1 MNDYRKDF
9 ADFGET
15 TFLDCATQGPFPHTT
30 ALRVREAIEL
40 KCHPYRLESQ
50 EYFALPRR
58 VRTLLARLIGAQPEE
73 IALTNSATHG
83 LSVVANGLGLG
94 PGDEVVTTAVNFPA
108 NLLTWLHLRNRGV
121 EVKVLNPE
129 RGFPTPEEIAAALTS
144 RTRVVAL
151 DYVSFRNGC
160 KIDIEAI
167 SEARAGRDTL
177 LVVDAT
183 QAVGALPINVDSFP
197 VDAFAC
203 AGYKWLLGPYGA
215 GFAFLRRS
223 IQDRLSPT
231 VLNWMS
237 VKGASRFHKLPG
249 EDFTPARDASR
260 FDVPETANFLNLYAL
275 ESSLEFLH
283 RVGVENIMRHCFGL
297 LDRLREALASRGF
310 QLNASAEPAHR
321 STILTFRAS
330 SEEDTAR
337 MHQKLSDQQVIVSL
351 REGWIRVSPHLYNSE
366 EDMDRLIDAL

>member
-30 ALRVREAIEL
+30 AQRAREAIEL
-40 KCHPYRLESQ
+40 KCHPYRLESR
-50 EYFALPRR
+50 EYFALPQR
-58 VRTLLARLIGAQPEE
+58 VRTLLARLIGAQTEE

-108 NLLTWLHLRNRGV
+108 NLLPWLHLRKRGV
-121 EVKVLNPE
+121 EVKILNPE
-129 RGFPTPEEIAAALTS
+129 RGFPTPEEVAAALTS

-167 SEARAGRDTL
+167 RGQMRETDARL
-177 LVVDAT
+177 IVDAT

-203 AGYKWLLGPYGA
+203 AGYKWLLGPYGV

-237 VKGASRFHKLPG
+237 VEGADKFHELPG
-249 EDFTPARDASR
+249 EKFTPNQDARR

-275 ESSLEFLH
+275 EASLEYLH

-297 LDRLREALASRGF
+297 IDQLREALASRGF
-310 QLNASAEPAHR
+310 LLNASAEPAHR

-330 SEEDTAR
+330 PAEDTAR
-337 MHQKLSDQQVIVSL
+337 LHQKLADQRIVVSL
-351 REGWIRVSPHLYNSE
+351 REGWIRVSPNLYNSE
-366 EDMDRLIDAL
+366 EDIDRLIGAL

>member
-30 ALRVREAIEL
+30 AQRAREAIEL
-40 KCHPYRLESQ
+40 KCHPYRLESR
-50 EYFALPRR
+50 EYFALPQR
-58 VRTLLARLIGAQPEE
+58 VRTLLARLIGAQTEE

-108 NLLTWLHLRNRGV
+108 NLLPWLHLRKRGV
-121 EVKVLNPE
+121 EVKILNPE
-129 RGFPTPEEIAAALTS
+129 RGFPTPEEVAAALTS

-167 SEARAGRDTL
+167 RGQMRETDARL
-177 LVVDAT
+177 IVDAT

-203 AGYKWLLGPYGA
+203 AGYKWLLGPYGV

-237 VKGASRFHKLPG
+237 VEGADKFHELPG
-249 EDFTPARDASR
+249 EKFTPNQDARR

-275 ESSLEFLH
+275 EASLEYLH

-297 LDRLREALASRGF
+297 IDRLREALASRGF
-310 QLNASAEPAHR
+310 LLNASAEPAHR
-321 STILTFRAS
+321 STILTFRTSPA
-330 SEEDTAR
+330 EDTAR
-337 MHQKLSDQQVIVSL
+337 LHQKLADQRIVVSL
-351 REGWIRVSPHLYNSE
+351 REGWIRVSPNLYNSE
-366 EDMDRLIDAL
+366 EDIDRLIGAL